1 MLLADRNLLR
11 AFRRAALVAAGG
23 LGLAAP
29 LSAAPLPPAVTAA
42 LREANIP
49 LKHVGVYVQNVN
61 ASQPLFDY
69 RGRQPMD
76 PASTMKLLTTAA
88 ALEQLGPDFTWK
100 TEAYADGPIKNGVL
114 RGNLY
119 LKGYGDPLL
128 TLERFWMLLRQLRQ
142 TGVRVIRGNLVL
154 DKRYFHV
161 PYRDPAA
168 FDDEPYKPY
177 NVAPDALTV
186 NFRVTA
192 FRFLPGPAGRHAVR
206 IVADPW
212 PDDIRIINR
221 LRLTHGA
228 CGAWRERLKQRILP
242 SRHGMTVRFDG
253 RYAAACGE
261 KSVYLSLY
269 RNGGYVYSVFKQL
282 WKTMGGV
289 LKGALHEGATPAN
302 ATWLATANSPPL
314 AVVERSLNKYSNNF
328 MARQLF
334 LTLGAETAGPPGTLE
349 NARQAI
355 HQWLRRKG
363 LRFPNLVMENGAG
376 LSRTARITPQQ
387 LAAVLLVMYRSPF
400 MPEYIATLP
409 IAAVDGTMK
418 KRLTGAPV
426 ASHAHI
432 KTGTLDGVK
441 AIAGYV
447 RSRNGG
453 TWGVVFLIN
462 DPRASAGA
470 AAEDAL
476 LEWIYNY
483 PPEGRNKMPRA
494 RVREKRP
501 GLGDYR

>member
-1 MLLADRNLLR
+1 MLLAYRNLLR
-11 AFRRAALVAAGG
+11 AFRSAALVAAGG
-23 LGLAAP
+23 LGIATP
-29 LSAAPLPPAVTAA
+29 LPAAPLPTTVIAA
-42 LREANIP
+42 LREANIS
-49 LKHVGVYVQNVN
+49 LKNIGVYVQNVN
-61 ASQPLFDY
+61 AAQPLLDY
-69 RGRQPMD
+69 RGRRPMD

-114 RGNLY
+114 QGNLY

-142 TGVRVIRGNLVL
+142 AGVRVIRGNLVL

-161 PYRDPAA
+161 PYRDPAT

-177 NVAPDALTV
+177 NAAPNALTV
-186 NFRVTA
+186 NFRVTE
-192 FRFLPGPAGRHAVR
+192 FRFLPEPARRTVR
-206 IVADPW
+206 IVADPR
-212 PDDIRIINR
+212 PDGVRVINR

-228 CGAWRERLKQRILP
+228 CGAWRERLKQRVLP
-242 SRHGMTVRFDG
+242 SRHGMTVLFDG

-261 KSVYLSLY
+261 KSAYLRLY

-282 WKTMGGV
+282 WKTLGGV
-289 LKGALHEGATPAN
+289 LNGALREGATPAN

-334 LTLGAETAGPPGTLE
+334 LTLGAETAGPPGLLE
-349 NARQAI
+349 NARQAVRR
-355 HQWLRRKG
+355 WLRRKG
-363 LRFPNLVMENGAG
+363 LHFPSLVMENGAG
-376 LSRTARITPQQ
+376 LSRTARITPQD
-387 LAAVLLVMYRSPF
+387 LAAVLLAMHRSPF
-400 MPEYIATLP
+400 MPEYISTLP

-418 KRLTGAPV
+418 KRLSGTPA

-447 RSRNGG
+447 RSRDGG
-453 TWGVVFLIN
+453 TWSVAFLIN
-462 DPRASAGA
+462 DPHASAGA
-470 AAEDAL
+470 AAGDAL
-476 LEWIYNY
+476 LEWIYDY
-483 PPEGRNKMPRA
+483 PPQRGDRTPRSRA
-494 RVREKRP
+494 REKLP